1 MWERFFDLLKS
12 KTKFEGWEGEVQT
25 LPPPDS
31 VRLPLSRSGQM
42 PFNPVVD
49 IGAKVKTGQFIAMLP
64 SRTGVHSTLTGS
76 VTSIG
81 PGYSWDGR
89 EILTLSIQR
98 ESEDVLE
105 TPIMPENLEKVSR
118 DQLIQIMADLGFASP
133 WKPESLKDRLS
144 EMERTPVHTIIIRA
158 VDREP
163 PISVQRRFLTEFSRD
178 LAESVEGLRSLAG
191 RARIVVVVPETM
203 ADQARSILK
212 NVEIFP
218 VGNSTLETNP
228 TLLIYKITN
237 KFFTAHDNP
246 RQEGIA
252 IISAENLAFVARCL
266 HKGKSRTN
274 KLVTVS
280 APDLDKPVTVRVRIG
295 TPVDHILKCLNVIV
309 NKGDRIIFGGPLM
322 GVAQPDLNANVVMG
336 VSGITVIPSSE
347 VVPFTDEPCINCG
360 RCVSVCPANIQVN
373 LVGRYSEFG
382 YFEKAVMGGS
392 GSCVECGLCAYV
404 CPARRPLLQY
414 MRFANYQYD
423 SQLREQKPRKEGE
436 R

>member
-1 MWERFFDLLKS
+1 MWERFFGFLKP
-12 KTKFEGWEGEVQT
+12 KIKFEGWEGEVQT

-31 VRLPLSRSGQM
+31 VRLPLSLSEQM

-49 IGAKVKTGQFIAMLP
+49 IGDSVRTGQFIAMLP
-64 SRTGVHSTLTGS
+64 SRTGVHATLTGR

-98 ESEDVLE
+98 DSDDVFE
-105 TPIMPENLEKVSR
+105 TPIMPENLEKVSL

-144 EMERTPVHTIIIRA
+144 ETERTPVHTIIISA

-163 PISVQRRFLTEFSRD
+163 PISVQRRFLTEFSTD
-178 LAESVEGLRSLAG
+178 LAESVEDLQSLAD
-191 RARIVVVVPETM
+191 RARIIIAVPESM
-203 ADQARSILK
+203 ADHARSILK
-212 NVEIFP
+212 DVEIFP
-218 VGNSTLETNP
+218 VGDSTLETNP

-237 KFFTAHDNP
+237 KFFTAHNNP

-252 IISAENLAFVARCL
+252 VISAENLAFVARCL
-266 HKGKSRTN
+266 HKGKPRTN

-280 APDLDKPVTVRVRIG
+280 APDLDRPVTVRVRLG
-295 TPVDHILKCLNVIV
+295 TPVAHILKCLNVMV

-322 GVAQPDLNANVVMG
+322 GVAQPDLNANVVTV

-347 VVPFTDEPCINCG
+347 VVPFTDAPCINCG

-404 CPARRPLLQY
+404 CPVRRPLLQY
-414 MRFANYQYD
+414 MRFANYQYS
-423 SQLREQKPRKEGE
+423 SQLRENSAREQGD
-436 R
+436 